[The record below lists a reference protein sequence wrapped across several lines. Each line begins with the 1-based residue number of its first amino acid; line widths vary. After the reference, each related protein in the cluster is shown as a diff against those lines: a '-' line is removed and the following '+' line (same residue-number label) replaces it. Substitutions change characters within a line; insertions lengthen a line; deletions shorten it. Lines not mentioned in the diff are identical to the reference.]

1 MVNNKK
7 TESEVKQEKL
17 DLLLDGVDVWCS
29 FYRANPHRFAKD
41 YLGLRLKRFQQIILC
56 MMFRFPNTIYLASRG
71 GGKTF
76 LIAIFC
82 VVHSI
87 LYPGTRICVASRT
100 RRQAAEV
107 IEKIQGILMTDSQNL
122 REEIKNI
129 KVSQY
134 EVFIRFKNDSRIAV
148 VTSGESARGNRATI
162 LIVDEFRMVCKTVVD
177 TILKKFL
184 TSPRH
189 PGFLDKPEYA
199 NYPTERTKA
208 VYASSCWYESHWSYE
223 LVKDF
228 VNNMFPGGNHFCC
241 SMPYQLAIM
250 ENLLDRER
258 VEDDMLESNFNSVS
272 FQMEMEALY
281 FGQGDGGLFNFSEIE
296 NNRQLK
302 YPFYPITA
310 GIKLSDKKLQI
321 PQRQVGEIR
330 ILSVDIALM
339 ASSKHKNDAT
349 SIFINQVFRTSSGK
363 CINNIVYTENNEGL
377 RTDAQA
383 LQIRRLFNDFECDHL
398 VIDCKGL
405 GLGVVDALL
414 ADIYDPLAGETY
426 PALSC
431 CNNEDI
437 AKRCLVKNAPKVIW
451 AIQGSADFN
460 SRCAVIL
467 REVFKQGQIKLLI
480 PDFDMEETLA
490 DLTGYNKL
498 SPADKINLQLP
509 YVHTSLLVNELINLE
524 HEIKGNVIKVKEKSG
539 MRKDRYS
546 SLSYNIFVSKQIEH
560 EQNIE
565 RAKRTGGGF
574 VMKFT
579 PPKIK

>member
-1 MVNNKK
+1 MKTKK
-7 TESEVKQEKL
+7 TESEVKQEKVENL
-17 DLLLDGVDVWCS
+17 MEGVNRWAS

-41 YLGLRLKRFQQIILC
+41 YLGLRLKPFQQIILC

-82 VVHSI
+82 VCYSI
-87 LYPGTRICVASRT
+87 LYPGTRVCVASRT

-122 REEIKNI
+122 RDEIKTI

-134 EVFIRFKNDSRIAV
+134 EVFMRFKNDSRIAV

-162 LIVDEFRMVCKTVVD
+162 LIVDEFRMVCKSVVD

-189 PGFLDKPEYA
+189 PGFLDKPQYA
-199 NYPTERTKA
+199 DYPIERTKA
-208 VYASSCWYESHWSYE
+208 IYGSSCWYESHWSYD

-228 VNNMFPGGNHFCC
+228 VANMSPTGNHFVC
-241 SMPYQLAIM
+241 SMPYQLAIR

-258 VEDDMLESNFNSVS
+258 VEDDMLESSFNSIS
-272 FQMEMEALY
+272 FLMEMEALF
-281 FGQGDGGLFNFSEIE
+281 FGQGDGGLFNFNEIE
-296 NNRQLK
+296 ANRQIK
-302 YPFYPITA
+302 YPFYPSSSKLKIT
-310 GIKLSDKKLQI
+310 DKRVLI
-321 PQRQVGEIR
+321 PAKQQGEVR

-349 SIFINQVFRTSSGK
+349 SIFINQVTRTSSGK
-363 CINNIVYTENNEGL
+363 SINNIVYTENNEGL

-383 LQIRRLFNDFECDHL
+383 LGIRRLFAEFECDHL

-414 ADIYDPLAGETY
+414 ADIYDPLIGETY

-451 AIQGSADFN
+451 AVQGNADFN
-460 SRCAVIL
+460 SRCAVML
-467 REVFKQGQIKLLI
+467 REVFRQGQIKLLI

-490 DLTGYNKL
+490 DLPGYNKL
-498 SPADKINLQLP
+498 SPSDKINLQLP

-524 HEIKGNVIKVKEKSG
+524 HEVRGNVIKVKEKSG

-546 SLSYNIFVSKQIEH
+546 SLSYNIFVSKEIEH
-560 EQNIE
+560 AQNI
-565 RAKRTGGGF
+565 AKSKVSGGGF
-574 VMKFT
+574 VMKFA

>member
-1 MVNNKK
+1 MKKK
-7 TESEVKQEKL
+7 TESEIKQEKL
-17 DLLLDGVDVWCS
+17 DVLMDGVDRWAA

-41 YLGLRLKRFQQIILC
+41 YLGLRLKKFQQIILC

-122 REEIKNI
+122 REEIKTI

-134 EVFIRFKNDSRIAV
+134 EVFMRFKNDSRIAV

-177 TILKKFL
+177 SILKKFL

-199 NYPTERTKA
+199 SYPAERTKA
-208 VYASSCWYESHWSYE
+208 VYASSCWYESHWSYD

-228 VNNMFPGGNHFCC
+228 VNAMSPTGNHFCC
-241 SMPYQLAIM
+241 SMPYQLAIA
-250 ENLLDRER
+250 ENLLDKER

-272 FQMEMEALY
+272 FQMEMEALF
-281 FGQGDGGLFNFSEIE
+281 FGQGDGGLFAFNEIE
-296 NNRQLK
+296 KNRQIK
-302 YPFYPITA
+302 FPFYPTTP
-310 GIKLSDKKLQI
+310 GIKLNDKRLSM
-321 PQRQVGEIR
+321 PQKQSGETR

-349 SIFINQVFRTSSGK
+349 SIFLNQVLRTSSGK
-363 CINNIVYTENNEGL
+363 CVNNIVYTENNEGL

-383 LQIRRLFNDFECDHL
+383 LQIRRLFYDYECDHL
-398 VIDCKGL
+398 VVDCKGL

-414 ADIYDPLAGETY
+414 ADIYDPLTGETY
-426 PALSC
+426 GALSC
-431 CNNEDI
+431 RNNEDI

-451 AIQGSADFN
+451 AVQGSSEFN
-460 SRCAVIL
+460 SRCAVML
-467 REVFKQGQIKLLI
+467 REAFKQGQVKLLI

-490 DLTGYNKL
+490 ELPGYNKL
-498 SPADKINLQLP
+498 SPADKLNLQLP

-524 HEIKGNVIKVKEKSG
+524 HEIRGNVIKVKEKSG

-546 SLSYNIFVSKQIEH
+546 SLSYNIYVSKEIEH
-560 EQNIE
+560 GQNIE
-565 RAKRTGGGF
+565 RAKRTGSGL
-574 VMKFT
+574 VMKIA